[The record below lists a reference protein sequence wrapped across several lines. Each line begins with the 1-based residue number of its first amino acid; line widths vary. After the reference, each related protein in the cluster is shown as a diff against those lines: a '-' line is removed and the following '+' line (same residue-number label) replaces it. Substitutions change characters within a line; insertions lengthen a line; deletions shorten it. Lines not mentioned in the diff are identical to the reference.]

1 MKIVI
6 SKVENGYIVEITKFD
21 LLEKRPVTEVFI
33 EETLDDVVTRIR
45 R

>member
-33 EETLDDVVTRIR
+33 ETTLDDVVARIR
-45 R
+45 G

>member
-33 EETLDDVVTRIR
+33 EATLDDVVARIKK
-45 R
+45 